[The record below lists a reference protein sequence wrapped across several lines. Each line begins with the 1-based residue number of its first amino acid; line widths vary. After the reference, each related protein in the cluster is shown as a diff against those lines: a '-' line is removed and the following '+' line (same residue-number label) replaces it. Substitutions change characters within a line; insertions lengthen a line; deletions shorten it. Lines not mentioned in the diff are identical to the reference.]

1 MLNKR
6 KKRICVAMV
15 SVLICAMLSIG
26 AVSAN
31 AAESTLGTQTPAI
44 TATYTDANGEAADG
58 NALASGTYEMAIVV
72 SDLAAISQ
80 MEFTATYDSA
90 VLSFGRAVTAT
101 EAYPSLNSYG
111 PKTANARFI
120 YGLTSA
126 EKTETVLSDNGAVLL
141 TVEITVT
148 TDSTVDMAEVMTVDE
163 NPDFTFIEVSF
174 ADRVPSGDSYIYN
187 CYALGTAEN
196 FPGETYPMTC
206 DLSPE
211 ISTGYTVSAYVGA
224 LASPEDEY
232 GSYATTGATVT
243 ITTEDGEISAVTDN
257 DGKFVLENVPN
268 GEYTATITYKYGFD
282 RTFTIIVN
290 GADIVSDTM
299 VGIVGCNWDGND
311 LINVNDYGLYSKS
324 VSSRVGSDNYVTGI
338 DIDRNG
344 IINVNDYGIYS
355 RFVSYTSESIDY
367 NENIVC

>member
-26 AVSAN
+26 AVSVN

-72 SDLAAISQ
+72 SDLAALSQ
-80 MEFTATYDSA
+80 MEITASYDSTA
-90 VLSFGRAVTAT
+90 LSFGRAVTAA
-101 EAYPSLNSYG
+101 EEYPSLTSFGPQTVNS
-111 PKTANARFI
+111 RFV

-126 EKTETVLSDNGAVLL
+126 EKTETVFADNGAVLL
-141 TVEITVT
+141 TVQITVT
-148 TDSTVDMAEVMTVDE
+148 TDSTVDMSEVITVNEDP
-163 NPDFTFIEVSF
+163 NFTFIEVSF
-174 ADRVPSGDSYIYN
+174 DDRLPSGDSYIYN

-232 GSYATTGATVT
+232 GSYATTGAIVT

-257 DGKFVLENVPN
+257 EGRFVLENVPN
-268 GEYTATITYKYGFD
+268 GEYTATITYKYGFE

-290 GADIVSDTM
+290 GADIISDVM
-299 VGIVGCNWDGND
+299 VGIVGCNWNSDIAVNS
-311 LINVNDYGLYSKS
+311 NDYAVYSKL
-324 VSSRVGSDNYVTGI
+324 VGQESTSDKFDIGI
-338 DIDRNG
+338 DINRDG
-344 IINVNDYGIYS
+344 AINSNDYSIYNQ
-355 RFVSYTSESIDY
+355 FVGYEQASTEYTNTIIS
-367 NENIVC
+367 

>member
-26 AVSAN
+26 AVSVN

-72 SDLAAISQ
+72 SDLAALSQ
-80 MEFTATYDSA
+80 MEITASYDSTA
-90 VLSFGRAVTAT
+90 LSFGRAVTAA
-101 EAYPSLNSYG
+101 EEYPSLTSFGPQTVNS
-111 PKTANARFI
+111 RFV

-126 EKTETVLSDNGAVLL
+126 EKTETVFADNGAVLL
-141 TVEITVT
+141 TVQITVT
-148 TDSTVDMAEVMTVDE
+148 TDSTVDMSEVITVNEDP
-163 NPDFTFIEVSF
+163 NFTFIEVSF
-174 ADRVPSGDSYIYN
+174 DDRLPSGDSYIYN

-224 LASPEDEY
+224 LALPKDEF
-232 GSYATTGATVT
+232 GTYATTGAIVT
-243 ITTEDGEISAVTDN
+243 ITTDAGEISAVTDEN
-257 DGKFVLENVPN
+257 GKFVLENVPN
-268 GEYTATITYKYGFD
+268 GEYTATITYKYGFE

-290 GADIVSDTM
+290 GADIISDVM
-299 VGIVGCNWDGND
+299 VGIVGCNWNSDIAVNS
-311 LINVNDYGLYSKS
+311 NDYAVYSKL
-324 VSSRVGSDNYVTGI
+324 VGQESTSDKFDIGI
-338 DIDRNG
+338 DINRDG
-344 IINVNDYGIYS
+344 AINSNDYSIYNQ
-355 RFVSYTSESIDY
+355 FVGYEQASTEYTNTIIS
-367 NENIVC
+367 

>member
-26 AVSAN
+26 AVSVN

-72 SDLAAISQ
+72 SDLAALSQ
-80 MEFTATYDSA
+80 MEITASYDSTA
-90 VLSFGRAVTAT
+90 LSFGRAVTAD
-101 EAYPSLNSYG
+101 EEYPSLTSFGPQTVNS
-111 PKTANARFI
+111 RFV

-126 EKTETVLSDNGAVLL
+126 EKTETVFADNGAVLL
-141 TVEITVT
+141 TVQITVT
-148 TDSTVDMAEVMTVDE
+148 TDSTVDMSEVITVNEDP
-163 NPDFTFIEVSF
+163 NFTFIEVSF
-174 ADRVPSGDSYIYN
+174 DDRLPSGDSYIYN

-224 LASPEDEY
+224 LALPKDEF
-232 GSYATTGATVT
+232 GTYATTGAIVT
-243 ITTEDGEISAVTDN
+243 ITTDAGEISAVTDEN
-257 DGKFVLENVPN
+257 GKFVLENVPN
-268 GEYTATITYKYGFD
+268 GEYTATITYKYGFE

-290 GADIVSDTM
+290 GADIISDVM
-299 VGIVGCNWDGND
+299 VGIVGCNWNSDIAVNS
-311 LINVNDYGLYSKS
+311 NDYAVYSKL
-324 VSSRVGSDNYVTGI
+324 VGQESTSDKYDVGI
-338 DIDRNG
+338 DINRDG
-344 IINVNDYGIYS
+344 AINSNDYSIYNQ
-355 RFVSYTSESIDY
+355 FVGYEQASTEYTNTIIS
-367 NENIVC
+367 

>member
-26 AVSAN
+26 AVSVN

-72 SDLAAISQ
+72 SDLAALSQ
-80 MEFTATYDSA
+80 MEITASYDST

-101 EAYPSLNSYG
+101 EEYPSLTSFGPQTVNS
-111 PKTANARFI
+111 RFV

-126 EKTETVLSDNGAVLL
+126 DKTETVFADNSAVLL
-141 TVEITVT
+141 TVQITVT
-148 TDSTVDMAEVMTVDE
+148 TDSTVDMSEVMTVNEDP
-163 NPDFTFIEVSF
+163 NFTFIEVSF
-174 ADRVPSGDSYIYN
+174 DDRVPSGDSYIYN
-187 CYALGTAEN
+187 CYALGTADN
-196 FPGETYPMTC
+196 FPGQTYPMTC

-224 LASPEDEY
+224 LASPEDEL
-232 GSYATTGATVT
+232 GSYATTGAIVT
-243 ITTEDGEISAVTDN
+243 ITTEDGDISAVTDN
-257 DGKFVLENVPN
+257 EGKFVLENVPN
-268 GEYTATITYKYGFD
+268 GEYTATITYKYGFE

-290 GADIVSDTM
+290 GADIMSETM
-299 VGIVGCNWDGND
+299 IGIVGCNWDGNSA
-311 LINVNDYGLYSKS
+311 INANDYS
-324 VSSRVGSDNYVTGI
+324 VYMQYVGSESTSEDYDIGI
-338 DIDRNG
+338 DIDRNNA
-344 IINVNDYGIYS
+344 INANDGSVYAG
-355 RFVSYTSESIDY
+355 FVGLESSTYVYPDTVIS
-367 NENIVC
+367 

>member
-1 MLNKR
+1 MHNKS

-26 AVSAN
+26 AVSVN

-72 SDLAAISQ
+72 SDLAALSQ
-80 MEFTATYDSA
+80 MEITASYDST
-90 VLSFGRAVTAT
+90 VLSFGRAVTAA
-101 EAYPSLNSYG
+101 EEYPSLTDFGPQTVNS
-111 PKTANARFI
+111 RFV

-126 EKTETVLSDNGAVLL
+126 DKAETVFADNSAVLL
-141 TVEITVT
+141 TIQITVT
-148 TDSTVDMAEVMTVDE
+148 TDTTVDMSEVMTVNEDP
-163 NPDFTFIEVSF
+163 NFTFIEVSF
-174 ADRVPSGDSYIYN
+174 DDRVPTGDSYIYN

-211 ISTGYTVSAYVGA
+211 VSTGYTVSAYVGA

-232 GSYATTGATVT
+232 GSYATTGAIVT

-257 DGKFVLENVPN
+257 EGRFVLENVPN

-282 RTFTIIVN
+282 RTFQIIVN
-290 GADIVSDTM
+290 GADITSDTK
-299 VGIVGCNWDGND
+299 VGIIGCNWDGDGAVNS
-311 LINVNDYGLYSKS
+311 NDYMIYKSYLGLEASQA
-324 VSSRVGSDNYVTGI
+324 NYDVGI
-338 DIDRNG
+338 DINRDNA
-344 IINVNDYGIYS
+344 INSNDYNIYTMFVGIEGNTTNA
-355 RFVSYTSESIDY
+355 YTEIS
-367 NENIVC
+367 

>member
-26 AVSAN
+26 AVSVN

-72 SDLAAISQ
+72 SDLAALSQ
-80 MEFTATYDSA
+80 MEITASYDST
-90 VLSFGRAVTAT
+90 VLSFGRAVTAA
-101 EAYPSLNSYG
+101 EEYPSLTDFGPQTVNS
-111 PKTANARFI
+111 RFV

-126 EKTETVLSDNGAVLL
+126 DKAETVFADNSAVLL
-141 TVEITVT
+141 TVQITVT
-148 TDSTVDMAEVMTVDE
+148 TDSTVDMSEVMTVNEDP
-163 NPDFTFIEVSF
+163 NFTFIEVSF
-174 ADRVPSGDSYIYN
+174 DDRVPTGDSYIYN

-211 ISTGYTVSAYVGA
+211 VSTGYTVSAYVGA

-232 GSYATTGATVT
+232 GSYATTGAIVT

-257 DGKFVLENVPN
+257 EGKFVLENVPN
-268 GEYTATITYKYGFD
+268 GEYTATITYEYGFD
-282 RTFTIIVN
+282 RTFKIIVN
-290 GADIVSDTM
+290 SADITSDTM
-299 VGIVGCNWDGND
+299 VGIVGCNWDGNGNISASD
-311 LINVNDYGLYSKS
+311 FSIYSQCFGFNS
-324 VSSRVGSDNYVTGI
+324 DSDGYIVGVDV
-338 DIDRNG
+338 DRNG
-344 IINVNDYGIYS
+344 NISASDFTIYS
-355 RFVSYTSESIDY
+355 EFFGYTVDQEYADIIIS
-367 NENIVC
+367 